1 MFGSTDSESPKQ
13 LRDWVEEQLRDAI
26 LSGAFESGT
35 WLRQQ
40 HLADELGVSQMPIRE
55 ALKELAAQGLV
66 EHVPY
71 RGMRV
76 VAFSPDDVVDLY
88 AHRSFLEGRAAAAA
102 AAHITPETVAEL
114 QRLLDE
120 MNGHMAPEE
129 LNVYRDLNRRFH
141 EAVFEASR
149 RPYLI
154 RTLRQMWEAFP
165 TMLWS
170 TFPDVASSS
179 LSERDEADSW
189 EHRAILA
196 ALAQEDMEE
205 AERRVREHIETAGRH
220 LVAFLKS
227 RETEGLPG

>member
-1 MFGSTDSESPKQ
+1 MFAQADSESPKQ

-26 LSGAFESGT
+26 LSGKFESGT

-76 VAFSPDDVVDLY
+76 VDFSPDDVVDLY
-88 AHRSFLEGRAAAAA
+88 AHRSFLEGRAARAAA
-102 AAHITPETVAEL
+102 VQIEPQTMAEL
-114 QRLLDE
+114 GRLQEQMEAYMGPEDLDI
-120 MNGHMAPEE
+120 
-129 LNVYRDLNRRFH
+129 YRDLNRRFH
-141 EAVFEASR
+141 ETIFVASR

-154 RTLRQMWEAFP
+154 RTLKQMWEAFP

-170 TFPDVASSS
+170 NFPGVATSS
-179 LSERDEADSW
+179 LADRDEADRR
-189 EHRAILA
+189 EHRSIIA
-196 ALAQEDMEE
+196 ALARGDAEE
-205 AERRVREHIETAGRH
+205 AERCMREHIDAAGRQ
-220 LVAFLKS
+220 LVSFLRS
-227 RETEGLPG
+227 RH

>member
-1 MFGSTDSESPKQ
+1 MFSQAGSESPKQ
-13 LRDWVEEQLRDAI
+13 VRDWVEEQLREAI
-26 LSGAFESGT
+26 LSGQFESGT

-76 VAFSPDDVVDLY
+76 VEFSPDDVVDLY
-88 AHRSFLEGRAAAAA
+88 AHRSFLEGRAARAAA
-102 AAHITPETVAEL
+102 RHIQPKRVAEL
-114 QRLLDE
+114 RSLQGQMEAHMGPEALDT
-120 MNGHMAPEE
+120 
-129 LNVYRDLNRRFH
+129 YRDLNRRFH
-141 EAVFEASR
+141 ETIFVASK

-170 TFPDVASSS
+170 NFPGVATSS
-179 LSERDEADSW
+179 LSDRDLADAQ
-189 EHRAILA
+189 EHRAIIA
-196 ALAQEDMEE
+196 ALVRGDADGAE
-205 AERRVREHIETAGRH
+205 ARVREHIDAAGRQ
-220 LVAFLKS
+220 LVSFLRS
-227 RETEGLPG
+227 RDEAT